1 MRTTDEPVRVLYV
14 SGWVYSG
21 STLLSNILGEIEGVF
36 AAGEVRHIWRRG
48 LLEDRPCGCGA
59 AFSAC
64 PFWSAVVEEAFGNV
78 EELPFL
84 DDRRVELGPNHNLA
98 GNPNRFRS
106 GAVEIRLD
114 DAWRRDLPVR
124 ERALAVALTW
134 PILLRHGYLDRG

>member
-14 SGWVYSG
+14 SGWVFSG

-64 PFWSAVVEEAFGNV
+64 PFWRAVG
-78 EELPFL
+78 
-84 DDRRVELGPNHNLA
+84 
-98 GNPNRFRS
+98 
-106 GAVEIRLD
+106 
-114 DAWRRDLPVR
+114 RRDLPVR